1 MSDNVAKKPKLQQDQ
16 DEVEPKT
23 TLIHGYLP
31 NKNVAISSYDSR
43 LRNDPGKTTLN
54 LCLIWMRSNEKAEF
68 VRRHKS

>member
-1 MSDNVAKKPKLQQDQ
+1 MDQ
-16 DEVEPKT
+16 LEIVSRAGT
-23 TLIHGYLP
+23 TVTP
-31 NKNVAISSYDSR
+31 NKNIASIASYDSR